1 MKSPGR
7 SPNPHD
13 SWRVSTSWWRASLA
27 IWASRRVEGP
37 VASCGDLPKD
47 VQLTPIDLR
56 AYREKIRHYSQFV
69 EKPPLDTEAL
79 DRAIQL
85 LYESE
90 TPAIMAGYGL
100 ALAEVFDE
108 FHELLEKTKLPV
120 FHTLPGKSAVHG
132 RCDNNLGM
140 LGMHGLYPASAASY
154 HADFILSLGARY
166 DDRAV
171 GNPEVF
177 APKAQG
183 RGALVHVDTEAA
195 QFHKARDLAPNKLN
209 VLGDAGAVVKYL
221 LEHLDPRRIKIDPWL
236 RQIEKWKKENTPPTS
251 EYARGRASRCHLP
264 SRNHQ

>member
-1 MKSPGR
+1 ME
-7 SPNPHD
+7 D
-13 SWRVSTSWWRASLA
+13 
-27 IWASRRVEGP
+27 P
-37 VASCGDLPKD
+37 VASCGTCRKTSSSLPSIC
-47 VQLTPIDLR
+47 V
-56 AYREKIRHYSQFV
+56 AYREKIRHFGQFV
-69 EKPPLDTEAL
+69 ETPPLDTEAL

-90 TPAIMAGYGL
+90 TPVIMAGYGL

-120 FHTLPGKSAVHG
+120 IHTLPGKSAVNC
-132 RCDNNLGM
+132 RYDNNLGM

-177 APKAQG
+177 APKAQA
-183 RGALVHVDTEAA
+183 RGALVHVDTEET

-221 LEHLDPRRIKIDPWL
+221 LEQPRSRKNQARFHGCGRPKNG
-236 RQIEKWKKENTPPTS
+236 RKRTHPRKASTPATS
-251 EYARGRASRCHLP
+251 VWMSFTFSRP
-264 SRNHQ
+264 SMR